1 MENELGMS
9 YPNLLI
15 DLHILTHA
23 LLNSTPYTVL
33 VSVYNYWIF
42 FKPQIFITLFLW
54 NVSLSFYV
62 SGDSRHGCHL
72 AWDSQ
77 NICHKSPW
85 KNWCWCVAAAM
96 EGVNTISESLS
107 FWFRFKHHCLLLACH
122 GWLSLSSSCLM
133 CVIVQVFCKSLKFS
147 QVKQVIMIFLRKF
160 SIIWIL
166 MQ

>member
-72 AWDSQ
+72 AWDSK

-85 KNWCWCVAAAM
+85 KNWCRCVAAAM
-96 EGVNTISESLS
+96 EGEDAIITGLLS
-107 FWFRFKHHCLLLACH
+107 FWFIFKHDCLCMS
-122 GWLSLSSSCLM
+122 WLISLSSSGYTAF
-133 CVIVQVFCKSLKFS
+133 IYAS
-147 QVKQVIMIFLRKF
+147 FLN
-160 SIIWIL
+160 IL
-166 MQ
+166 ENAHI